1 MYKHAYLE
9 DGGGAAQVG
18 WSEGVLLLFL
28 VSGSVKTLDLGQFWT
43 DLTRK
48 SLFLDITVLW
58 PLLQYTCLISLWRAI
73 SEWKYIYFLF

>member
-43 DLTRK
+43 DLTRE
-48 SLFLDITVLW
+48 SLFLYITVLW
-58 PLLQYTCLISLWRAI
+58 PLLQYTCLLGLWRAFERMEI
-73 SEWKYIYFLF
+73 YIFPL